1 MLFRK
6 RKKKDAKEA
15 SDVVESAVVSAN
27 SSVVVYGGDGNSASA
42 GEQATAQKSVDS
54 SAPET
59 AASVPQAPVSA
70 APAAA
75 APQVQPVA
83 GESAQGVQP
92 ATVGA
97 EPAPAPAQAAQPT
110 TATADPAAAAPA
122 QAAQPAVAASQGG
135 QSVAVNAPQ
144 ASQPAVANAVQPTSP
159 VVVPMGEKVI
169 PLASPGETVVGS
181 IASALAAEASAEPE
195 QPQSAAPQGDAS
207 VDAASWERVASI
219 AQKLEHAPAS
229 NAELAGLAVE
239 LERIVARNVPSEST
253 YAAQSSRAQGRDTTY
268 AAQAATAKSLGS
280 TYRAQVAHVEE
291 PQEEP
296 VSDQTEVIKP
306 VTAAEEPVSQS
317 ASVAEE
323 VTEAQ
328 KQDASAD
335 TSEQQPVAAQAA
347 VESAAPVQ
355 AVASAR
361 QGAEAE
367 VPTQQAAATNQPGEA
382 AKPAEAEPVAQ
393 QPSEGSAPA
402 QESASQEAQSTAH
415 SEGVLPDWAPSDD
428 KAQELV
434 DSFFNAPVDE
444 DASSPFV
451 IPRGQHVQTQ
461 EPLVFRG
468 AMADAASGEQAP
480 AAQPGAPVQ
489 ETSVPTTESEQPSAT
504 PQAPAAEAPDAASK
518 AAEPLSPVVEAPA
531 ASEPPAKVPAEA
543 ESVAAVVEQPAEAE
557 SVAAAVEQPVAS
569 ESAPA
574 AEPHAPSGRVIKF
587 ESLGSA
593 EVASL
598 SSVLSEK
605 PAEPASAEEVVE
617 NVPVAEVPIPDQV
630 VQEVLGVSAPAPAEQ
645 ETSEPEIS
653 FLEAEK
659 SIGLSMSEMVELE
672 SLGEALKKQ
681 LSVAP
686 ADEPREEPVAPHAEK
701 TIALESVPGLHLE
714 SVAEALGRN
723 AGEQAPSEPA
733 QTEQVAVS
741 AEQPAESA
749 PAEPEPRVMPSS
761 LAADSA
767 STGQAQEEAQSTE
780 EPVQQADSASSSIAA
795 ASAAAGA
802 FARSISEPLPRLQV
816 NEDNVVSVAQD
827 EPAAQA
833 AASEAPVVEDDEI
846 VKSLFAAEREAE
858 AKKEAERAAQQAAAA
873 VATEYEP
880 KDGSFAISADQA
892 APAFAPDGTLASDAL
907 GEEVSIVSE
916 EESPKPEEVAESVER
931 ERRRYAGFPEQEA
944 AGALDSTEPRAANMP
959 SFVYVTAPAFEPE
972 QGTER
977 PSNPSY
983 ERDRHAAA
991 DYEAERKA
999 AELRNRAVERLIA
1012 EGSTL
1017 SYDTSFPP
1025 VDYDAFDEAPKKKK
1039 KKGKK
1044 DKDKKGKKKKGKKGK
1059 KMKKEKDKKRDKQN
1073 RDDDAPATFRQL
1085 YASRDGKLAIYED
1098 AEGHIISVDTN
1109 RLS

>member
-15 SDVVESAVVSAN
+15 SEVVESAVVSAN

-42 GEQATAQKSVDS
+42 GEQATAQQSVDS
-54 SAPET
+54 SAPEA
-59 AASVPQAPVSA
+59 AASVSQAPVSA
-70 APAAA
+70 A
-75 APQVQPVA
+75 APQAQPVA
-83 GESAQGVQP
+83 GESAQGAQP
-92 ATVGA
+92 AAVGA

-110 TATADPAAAAPA
+110 TATADPASAPA
-122 QAAQPAVAASQGG
+122 QATQPAVAASQGG
-135 QSVAVNAPQ
+135 QPVAVNAPQ
-144 ASQPAVANAVQPTSP
+144 ASQPAAANAVQPTSP

-169 PLASPGETVVGS
+169 PLASPGEAVVGS

-195 QPQSAAPQGDAS
+195 QPQSAAPQGDAP

-219 AQKLEHAPAS
+219 AQKLEHSPAS

-253 YAAQSSRAQGRDTTY
+253 YAAQSSRAQGHDTTY

-317 ASVAEE
+317 APAAEE

-328 KQDASAD
+328 KQDASTDA
-335 TSEQQPVAAQAA
+335 SEQQPAAAQAA
-347 VESAAPVQ
+347 AESAAPVQ
-355 AVASAR
+355 AVASAQ

-367 VPTQQAAATNQPGEA
+367 LPAQQAAATNQSGEA
-382 AKPAEAEPVAQ
+382 VKPAEAEPVAQ
-393 QPSEGSAPA
+393 QPSEGSALA
-402 QESASQEAQSTAH
+402 QQSASQEAQSTAH

-434 DSFFNAPVDE
+434 DSFFNAPVDD
-444 DASSPFV
+444 DATSPFV

-480 AAQPGAPVQ
+480 AAQPSAPVQ

-504 PQAPAAEAPDAASK
+504 PQAPAAEAPDAAPK

-531 ASEPPAKVPAEA
+531 ASEPAAKV
-543 ESVAAVVEQPAEAE
+543 PAEAE
-557 SVAAAVEQPVAS
+557 SVAAAVEQPAAS
-569 ESAPA
+569 EPAPA
-574 AEPHAPSGRVIKF
+574 AESHAPSGRVIKF

-681 LSVAP
+681 LNVAP
-686 ADEPREEPVAPHAEK
+686 ADEPQEESVAPHAEK

-714 SVAEALGRN
+714 SVAEVLGRS
-723 AGEQAPSEPA
+723 AGEQAAPEPA
-733 QTEQVAVS
+733 QAEQVAVS
-741 AEQPAESA
+741 TEQAAKPA

-767 STGQAQEEAQSTE
+767 STGQAQEEAQSTD

-802 FARSISEPLPRLQV
+802 FARSISEPLPRLRV

-827 EPAAQA
+827 EPAVQA
-833 AASEAPVVEDDEI
+833 AASEAPAVEDDEI

-977 PSNPSY
+977 PLNPSY

-1025 VDYDAFDEAPKKKK
+1025 VDYDAFEEAPKKKK

>member
-15 SDVVESAVVSAN
+15 SEVVESAVVSAN
-27 SSVVVYGGDGNSASA
+27 SSVVVYGGEGNSAPA
-42 GEQATAQKSVDS
+42 GEQAAAQQSVDS

-59 AASVPQAPVSA
+59 AASVSQAPVSA
-70 APAAA
+70 APVAA

-83 GESAQGVQP
+83 GASTQGAQPATSASTQGAQP
-92 ATVGA
+92 ATVSA
-97 EPAPAPAQAAQPT
+97 EPAPAQAAQPM
-110 TATADPAAAAPA
+110 TATADPAAAASA

-135 QSVAVNAPQ
+135 QPVAVNAPQ
-144 ASQPAVANAVQPTSP
+144 ASQPAAANAVQSTSP

-181 IASALAAEASAEPE
+181 IASALAAESSAESE
-195 QPQSAAPQGDAS
+195 QPQSAAPQGDAP

-253 YAAQSSRAQGRDTTY
+253 YAVQSSRAQGRDTTY

-296 VSDQTEVIKP
+296 VSGQTEVIKP
-306 VTAAEEPVSQS
+306 VTATEEPVSQS
-317 ASVAEE
+317 VPVAEE

-335 TSEQQPVAAQAA
+335 ASAQQPAAAQAA
-347 VESAAPVQ
+347 AESAAPVQ
-355 AVASAR
+355 AVASAQ

-367 VPTQQAAATNQPGEA
+367 VPTQQAAVTNQPEEVV
-382 AKPAEAEPVAQ
+382 KPAQAEPVAQ
-393 QPSEGSAPA
+393 QSSEGSAPA
-402 QESASQEAQSTAH
+402 QQSASQEAQSAAH

-434 DSFFNAPVDE
+434 DSFFNAPVDD
-444 DASSPFV
+444 DATSPFV
-451 IPRGQHVQTQ
+451 IPRGQHVQTR

-480 AAQPGAPVQ
+480 AVQPSAPVQ
-489 ETSVPTTESEQPSAT
+489 ETPVPTTKSEQPSAA
-504 PQAPAAEAPDAASK
+504 PQVPAAEASDAAPK
-518 AAEPLSPVVEAPA
+518 AAEALTPVVEAPA
-531 ASEPPAKVPAEA
+531 ASEPAAKVP
-543 ESVAAVVEQPAEAE
+543 VEAE
-557 SVAAAVEQPVAS
+557 SVAAAVEQPAAS
-569 ESAPA
+569 EPAPA
-574 AEPHAPSGRVIKF
+574 AESHAPSGRVIKF

-630 VQEVLGVSAPAPAEQ
+630 VQEVLGVPAPTPAEQ

-659 SIGLSMSEMVELE
+659 SIGLSVSEMVELE

-681 LSVAP
+681 LNVAP
-686 ADEPREEPVAPHAEK
+686 ADEPQEEPVAPHAEK

-714 SVAEALGRN
+714 SVAEALGRS

-733 QTEQVAVS
+733 QTGQVVVSTEQVVK
-741 AEQPAESA
+741 PA

-767 STGQAQEEAQSTE
+767 STGRVQEEAQSTE

-833 AASEAPVVEDDEI
+833 AASEAPAVEDDEI

-977 PSNPSY
+977 PSSPSY

-1017 SYDTSFPP
+1017 AYDASFPP

>member
-6 RKKKDAKEA
+6 RKKKDANEA
-15 SDVVESAVVSAN
+15 SEVVESAVVSAN

-42 GEQATAQKSVDS
+42 GEQATAQQSVDS

-59 AASVPQAPVSA
+59 AASVSQAQVS
-70 APAAA
+70 AA

-83 GESAQGVQP
+83 GESAQGAQP
-92 ATVGA
+92 ATA
-97 EPAPAPAQAAQPT
+97 EAVSAS
-110 TATADPAAAAPA
+110 APA

-135 QSVAVNAPQ
+135 QPVAVNAPQ
-144 ASQPAVANAVQPTSP
+144 APQPAAANAVQPTSP

-195 QPQSAAPQGDAS
+195 QPQSAAPQGDAP
-207 VDAASWERVASI
+207 VDEASWERVASI

-229 NAELAGLAVE
+229 NAELASLAVE

-253 YAAQSSRAQGRDTTY
+253 YAAQSSRAQGHDTTY

-280 TYRAQVAHVEE
+280 TYRAQVAHVDD
-291 PQEEP
+291 PQEDP
-296 VSDQTEVIKP
+296 MAGQTEVIKP
-306 VTAAEEPVSQS
+306 VAAAEEPASQPS
-317 ASVAEE
+317 LAAEE
-323 VTEAQ
+323 VAEAQ

-335 TSEQQPVAAQAA
+335 TSERQPAAAQAA

-355 AVASAR
+355 AVASVQQR
-361 QGAEAE
+361 AEAE
-367 VPTQQAAATNQPGEA
+367 APAQQAVVTNQSAEA
-382 AKPAEAEPVAQ
+382 IKPAQGEPVAQ

-402 QESASQEAQSTAH
+402 QQSAPQEAQSAAH

-428 KAQELV
+428 TAQELV
-434 DSFFNAPVDE
+434 DSFFNAPVDD
-444 DASSPFV
+444 DATSPFV

-480 AAQPGAPVQ
+480 AAQPSASVQ
-489 ETSVPTTESEQPSAT
+489 ETPVPTTESERPSAV
-504 PQAPAAEAPDAASK
+504 PQAPAAEAPDAAPK
-518 AAEPLSPVVEAPA
+518 AAEASSPVVEAPA
-531 ASEPPAKVPAEA
+531 ASEPAAKVPAET
-543 ESVAAVVEQPAEAE
+543 E
-557 SVAAAVEQPVAS
+557 SVAAAVEQPATS
-569 ESAPA
+569 EPAPA
-574 AEPHAPSGRVIKF
+574 AESHAPSGRVIKF

-605 PAEPASAEEVVE
+605 PVEPAPAEEAIQD
-617 NVPVAEVPIPDQV
+617 VPVAEVPIPDQV

-659 SIGLSMSEMVELE
+659 SIGLSVSEMVELE

-681 LSVAP
+681 LNVAP
-686 ADEPREEPVAPHAEK
+686 ADEPQEEPVAPHAEK
-701 TIALESVPGLHLE
+701 TIALESVSGLQLE
-714 SVAEALGRN
+714 SVAEALGRS
-723 AGEQAPSEPA
+723 AGEQAPSEPVQA
-733 QTEQVAVS
+733 EQVAVS
-741 AEQPAESA
+741 TEQPAKPA

-767 STGQAQEEAQSTE
+767 STGWVQEEAQQSTE

-795 ASAAAGA
+795 ASAAAGV
-802 FARSISEPLPRLQV
+802 FARSISEPLPRLQL
-816 NEDNVVSVAQD
+816 NEDNVVSVDQD

-833 AASEAPVVEDDEI
+833 TASEAPVVEDDEI

-972 QGTER
+972 QGSEH

-999 AELRNRAVERLIA
+999 AELRNRAIERLIA